1 MFYNNV
7 NNLNM
12 DDLDINDVDIL
23 DFIDL
28 LDEKQSTSPSKSENQ
43 KIKKDDN
50 TCENCDSDNFETD
63 TSNGRIICIDC
74 GYVNNELLDK
84 NLNNLGDKTVSR
96 YGCPTNFFL
105 PMSSLGT
112 KTHNGRNTTI
122 ALLEKW
128 SQMPYKERSLLD
140 VLQDIEKNCK
150 KHNIPASIIE
160 NAKILFKRVNDLKT
174 EADKNKHIIIR
185 GLNRRS
191 IIAACVF
198 HGASVQN
205 MPRSPKEIATIFNIE
220 EKQVTKGCR
229 KLRDLL
235 PFDNIL
241 SELKSSQS
249 YNFISRAEYSK
260 ELGLTEN
267 NIKIAKK
274 ISLNIKKLG
283 IASDHQPPSVA
294 AGAILLLS
302 EILGLN
308 INKKK
313 ISKTFR
319 ISQVTIMKT
328 YKKIFPYRKV
338 VLSDENT
345 NKLLEIIGDN
355 SSENKTLAKQEEKP
369 KKATKKSTPKKM
381 SKKSTPKKMLKK
393 LTPKVKKEKKKTPKV
408 QCQQLR
414 PKKAILE
421 PSNKSA
427 NSEQIIDIE
436 SDSEEDQIGS
446 INSEDYEESDDLND
460 ENSVIKVVDN
470 EEAQPCK
477 NLISRYL

>member
-1 MFYNNV
+1 M
-7 NNLNM
+7 
-12 DDLDINDVDIL
+12 
-23 DFIDL
+23 
-28 LDEKQSTSPSKSENQ
+28 
-43 KIKKDDN
+43 
-50 TCENCDSDNFETD
+50 
-63 TSNGRIICIDC
+63 
-74 GYVNNELLDK
+74 
-84 NLNNLGDKTVSR
+84 
-96 YGCPTNFFL
+96 
-105 PMSSLGT
+105 
-112 KTHNGRNTTI
+112 
-122 ALLEKW
+122 
-128 SQMPYKERSLLD
+128 
-140 VLQDIEKNCK
+140 
-150 KHNIPASIIE
+150 
-160 NAKILFKRVNDLKT
+160 
-174 EADKNKHIIIR
+174 
-185 GLNRRS
+185 
-191 IIAACVF
+191 
-198 HGASVQN
+198 
-205 MPRSPKEIATIFNIE
+205 
-220 EKQVTKGCR
+220 
-229 KLRDLL
+229 
-235 PFDNIL
+235 
-241 SELKSSQS
+241 
-249 YNFISRAEYSK
+249 
-260 ELGLTEN
+260 
-267 NIKIAKK
+267 
-274 ISLNIKKLG
+274 G

-302 EILGLN
+302 EILSLN

-313 ISKTFR
+313 ISKTFK